1 MVYFHF
7 SLAYQRFDSLIMTK
21 LMFFLTIA
29 FIALSA
35 IIIQYLQMDDGFE
48 QLRYAQQIIIL
59 LVIIW
64 LIFFLERVFQLIFCP
79 NRTWKSYLA
88 AFFQTLVPPLRLA
101 SRSCDKQS
109 LWLFGWHVIT
119 NDLYARF
126 EKQFLYPI
134 FIVSILMIPFWVT
147 EIFFP
152 AQINSYPWLYHLL
165 NLGNALVWSLFV
177 IEFIIMFSVAPK
189 PVDYLKTHW
198 LELFIIILPMFALAR
213 VILIARYAQLLSQ
226 IKLLKLF
233 QIAKLQRMLNI
244 YRARTVFNRIIRI
257 LMIVEIFKRFYQH
270 RNPKKYLTLLQEQ
283 LAKKEREVAQ
293 LKVKIRETQL
303 LMENKTNK

>member
-1 MVYFHF
+1 M
-7 SLAYQRFDSLIMTK
+7 R
-21 LMFFLTIA
+21 MFFLTIA
-29 FIALSA
+29 FLVLAA

-48 QLRYAQQIIIL
+48 QLRYAQQIIVL

-64 LIFFLERVFQLIFCP
+64 PIFFLERVFQLIFCR

-88 AFFQTLVPPLRLA
+88 PFIITLLPPLRLA
-101 SRSCDKQS
+101 TRSCDDQ
-109 LWLFGWHVIT
+109 LWLFGWHVVT

-134 FIVSILMIPFWVT
+134 FIVSVLMIPFWVT
-147 EIFFP
+147 EMFFP
-152 AQINSYPWLYHLL
+152 AKISSLPWLYHLL
-165 NLGNALVWSLFV
+165 NLGNALVWALFV

-213 VILIARYAQLLSQ
+213 VILIVRYAQLLSR

-233 QIAKLQRMLNI
+233 QVAKLQRMLNI

-257 LMIVEIFKRFYQH
+257 LVIVELFKRFYQR
-270 RNPKKYLTLLQEQ
+270 RNPEKYLELLQEQ
-283 LAKKEREVAQ
+283 LAKKEQEIAQ
-293 LKVKIRETQL
+293 LKQQISETQL
-303 LMENKTNK
+303 LIENIPKKSD

>member
-1 MVYFHF
+1 M
-7 SLAYQRFDSLIMTK
+7 SK
-21 LMFFLTIA
+21 LMFFLTIV
-29 FIALSA
+29 FLALLA
-35 IIIQYLQMDDGFE
+35 IIIQYLQME
-48 QLRYAQQIIIL
+48 QGLERLPYTQQLIVL

-64 LIFFLERVFQLIFCP
+64 PIFFLERLFQLIFCS

-88 AFFQTLVPPLRLA
+88 AFIMTLLPPLRLA
-101 SRSCDKQS
+101 TRSCDDQKS
-109 LWLFGWHVIT
+109 FWLFGWHVVT
-119 NDLYARF
+119 SDLYARL

-134 FIVSILMIPFWVT
+134 FIVSVLMTPFWVT

-152 AQINSYPWLYHLL
+152 AKISSHPWLYHLL
-165 NLGNALVWSLFV
+165 NFGNALVWVLFV

-189 PVDYLKTHW
+189 RLDYLKTHW

-213 VILIARYAQLLSQ
+213 VILIARYAQLLSR

-257 LMIVEIFKRFYQH
+257 LIIVDLFKRFYQR
-270 RNPKKYLTLLQEQ
+270 RNPKKYLTLLQQQ
-283 LAKKEREVAQ
+283 LAKKEREVAR
-293 LKVKIRETQL
+293 LKQQISETQL
-303 LMENKTNK
+303 LIEDMPNKSN